1 MRGTLRGEGELATS
15 EEVLSVRSLTWKDT
29 TLINICDNNLI
40 GKTLSEGKLKM
51 HISPDYFSGKLVDRS
66 EALRMM
72 KDSSIV
78 NLAGEKAVEIAVT
91 NNLAAKEAIKTI
103 QGVPFLMIYKFGF

>member
-1 MRGTLRGEGELATS
+1 MSDGG
-15 EEVLSVRSLTWKDT
+15 LSVRSLSWKDT
-29 TLINICDNNLI
+29 TLINICDADLI

-51 HISPDYFSGKLVDRS
+51 HISREYFGGQIVDSS

-78 NLAGEKAVEIAVT
+78 NLAGQRAVKIALA
-91 NNLAAKEAIKTI
+91 NKLAAEQAVRLIE
-103 QGVPFLMIYKFGF
+103 GVPFLMIYKFSH